1 MQDLVRWLRETDL
14 RKQFLFML
22 LLGAVLFLVAYSAEG
37 TYAAY
42 RVVRL
47 YLLFVFMRYAVL
59 RVLSRFRRK

>member
-1 MQDLVRWLRETDL
+1 MQNLVRWLRETDL
-14 RKQFLFML
+14 WKQFLLML
-22 LLGAVLFLVAYSAEG
+22 LFGAVLFLVAYSAKG
-37 TYAAY
+37 THAAY